1 MKNLFLIPTDKP
13 SKLHLIEDTL
23 TITSDY
29 KNSVCDGEVNI
40 YITSDEEI
48 KEGDCVIDNVGR
60 IWIKMELC
68 FVKVAK
74 DNPYGKSYKIIL
86 TTDQD
91 LINNGVQAIN
101 DEFLQWFVKNPS
113 CKEVNVE
120 NEEYIL
126 QYLFKPQEY
135 KFRYKIIIPTEEP
148 NPFELPKVLPDDV
161 FYESLEPKQETL
173 EEAAKSNYEDKTAR
187 IPVPTSHWINSEF
200 LQIQNFKEGAKW
212 QQERMYSEEDMKNAW
227 EDGREGTKTIGI
239 YPFYQTIY
247 KNQTFKEWFEQFK
260 KK

>member
-91 LINNGVQAIN
+91 LINNGVQEIDN
-101 DEFLQWFVKNPS
+101 EFLEWFVQNPS
-113 CKEVNVE
+113 CEEVNIDSKLIVK
-120 NEEYIL
+120 
-126 QYLFKPQEY
+126 QTKPLIQHQGSKPIVVPY
-135 KFRYKIIIPTEEP
+135 KIEYKIIIPKEEP
-148 NPFELPKVLPDDV
+148 Q
-161 FYESLEPKQETL
+161 QETL
-173 EEAAKSNYEDKTAR
+173 EEAAEKFSKVRKKALKDK
-187 IPVPTSHWINSEF
+187 
-200 LQIQNFKEGAKW
+200 KEWMPECIYHESFNGFIVGAEY
-212 QQERMYSEEDMKNAW
+212 QADRMYSEE
-227 EDGREGTKTIGI
+227 EVLETIRQYALEEHLI
-239 YPFYQTIY
+239 TSSKPD
-247 KNQTFKEWFEQFK
+247 KWFEQFK